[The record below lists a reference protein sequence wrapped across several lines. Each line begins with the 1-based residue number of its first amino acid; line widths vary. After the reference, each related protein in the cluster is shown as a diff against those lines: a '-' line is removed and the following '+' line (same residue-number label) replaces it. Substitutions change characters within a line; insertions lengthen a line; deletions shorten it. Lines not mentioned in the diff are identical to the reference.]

1 MLDAKQLLGEA
12 KKITGLS
19 FLGNPLFE
27 EGFNKLVY
35 SINNEADLN
44 DIGIQAQHHRLI
56 GVLSNM
62 LRIEDTVINHP
73 EILNEKIVAPIV
85 IVGLP

>member
-12 KKITGLS
+12 KKITGLN

-27 EGFNKLVY
+27 EGFNKLVD

-44 DIGIQAQHHRLI
+44 EIGIQAQHHRLI

-62 LRIEDTVINHP
+62 LRIEDAVINHP
-73 EILNEKIVAPIV
+73 EI
-85 IVGLP
+85 

>member
-27 EGFNKLVY
+27 QGFNKLVH

-44 DIGIQAQHHRLI
+44 DVGIQAQQHRLI
-56 GVLSNM
+56 GILSNM
-62 LRIEDTVINHP
+62 LR
-73 EILNEKIVAPIV
+73 
-85 IVGLP
+85 